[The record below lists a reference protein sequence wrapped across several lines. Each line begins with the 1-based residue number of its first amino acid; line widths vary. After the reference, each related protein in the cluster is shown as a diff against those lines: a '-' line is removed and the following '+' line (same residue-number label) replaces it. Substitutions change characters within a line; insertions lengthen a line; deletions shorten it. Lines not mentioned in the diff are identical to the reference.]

1 LTAITIAAATATAV
15 CSVAACSNEARSNEA
30 RSNETRNKETRNED
44 TRREDARA
52 RDAYDRYRRP
62 ELVIGAL
69 ALTGGERVADLGAGT
84 GYLTHRLAAA
94 AGASG
99 RVVATDVDARA
110 LAALEVK
117 SGEAIEKRVVG
128 ADDPGLEA
136 ASYDVVLMAEVDQ
149 LVRDRADYLRR
160 VKIALKRGGRLAVN
174 NKLTYRAA
182 LLEAAAR
189 AGFAVVRERDDLP
202 GQYVAIFEVL
212 K

>member
-1 LTAITIAAATATAV
+1 LTAITIAAATVTAV
-15 CSVAACSNEARSNEA
+15 CGVAACSSEA
-30 RSNETRNKETRNED
+30 RSNETRKKETRDEQ
-44 TRREDARA
+44 TRDEEARA

-62 ELVIGAL
+62 ELVVAAL
-69 ALTGGERVADLGAGT
+69 ALTGGERVADIGAGT

-110 LAALEVK
+110 LEALEVK
-117 SGEAIEKRVVG
+117 AGEPIEKRVVG
-128 ADDPGLEA
+128 ADEPGLEA

-149 LVRDRADYLRR
+149 LLRDRVEYLQR
-160 VKIALKRGGRLAVN
+160 VRIALKRGGRLTVN

-182 LLEAAAR
+182 LLEAAAK